1 MKPLIGMVTRM
12 ESYRCKMAAIEID
25 DPRGKG
31 LLAGVA
37 IEVEDPRCRNLKAN
51 GTIGLEESWSN
62 RVGIA
67 MEDARCQN
75 LGNW

>member
-1 MKPLIGMVTRM
+1 M

-31 LLAGVA
+31 LLMGVA
-37 IEVEDPRCRNLKAN
+37 IDVEDARCRNLKAD

-62 RVGIA
+62 RAGIA
-67 MEDARCQN
+67 MEDPRCQN
-75 LGNW
+75 LRNW

>member
-1 MKPLIGMVTRM
+1 
-12 ESYRCKMAAIEID
+12 MAAIEID
-25 DPRGKG
+25 DPRGTG
-31 LLAGVA
+31 LLTGVA
-37 IEVEDPRCRNLKAN
+37 IDVDDPRCRNLKAN

-67 MEDARCQN
+67 MEDPRCQN